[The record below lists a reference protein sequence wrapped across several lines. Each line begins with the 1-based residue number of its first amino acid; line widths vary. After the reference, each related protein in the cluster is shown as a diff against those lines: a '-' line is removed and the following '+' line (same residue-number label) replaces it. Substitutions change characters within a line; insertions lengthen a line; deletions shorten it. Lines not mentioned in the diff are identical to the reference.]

1 MQRKKGA
8 FFIVPMKTVVGKK
21 HWEKNNSNKHF
32 MKQKMAYKEV
42 NF

>member
-1 MQRKKGA
+1 MENAVRKKN
-8 FFIVPMKTVVGKK
+8 
-21 HWEKNNSNKHF
+21 WEKNNSNKHF